1 MKKLFISYSYEDV
14 VFVKK
19 FTLLLSLYGFDV
31 WMDEKNISNGE
42 YYTSKILKGIHES
55 DAYLV
60 FLSKNSVNSKWVDA
74 EIDFALKEKIEK
86 NRLTVVPVL
95 MEDFEIPVPLS
106 NLDCLDARFSMQEA
120 VADFANQCKASLGKR
135 PENAN
140 GILVSSVSFA
150 ISEKTSVEVGPFQ
163 EAMTMSDLEEDRNRI
178 LQELRKKSYGILMN
192 FVSVDQ
198 FDFQS
203 ETPKFSNGLYAE
215 NVTREAG
222 STSGSIRERVVV
234 ETDVFRPDMNKV
246 NRLLNER
253 LDVLSI
259 SSVCFGFS
267 VPTKEGENML
277 DVGKRCMQKLQDKY
291 MILSYDPNEGAKIEL
306 SEDFYLFF
314 AISEDVIRIKLSTKY
329 NWQFEKKY
337 RDFSVFEFIHE
348 ILAQ

>member
-1 MKKLFISYSYEDV
+1 
-14 VFVKK
+14 
-19 FTLLLSLYGFDV
+19 
-31 WMDEKNISNGE
+31 
-42 YYTSKILKGIHES
+42 
-55 DAYLV
+55 
-60 FLSKNSVNSKWVDA
+60 
-74 EIDFALKEKIEK
+74 
-86 NRLTVVPVL
+86 
-95 MEDFEIPVPLS
+95 
-106 NLDCLDARFSMQEA
+106 
-120 VADFANQCKASLGKR
+120 
-135 PENAN
+135 
-140 GILVSSVSFA
+140 
-150 ISEKTSVEVGPFQ
+150 
-163 EAMTMSDLEEDRNRI
+163 
-178 LQELRKKSYGILMN
+178 MN

-306 SEDFYLFF
+306 S
-314 AISEDVIRIKLSTKY
+314 
-329 NWQFEKKY
+329 
-337 RDFSVFEFIHE
+337 
-348 ILAQ
+348 